1 MKKNKWNR
9 HFLGWKENKMISRGP
24 LWLQKMNDEK
34 LSELLN
40 KIDDLQLNSST
51 SDEELISISETWY
64 DNNVGMERFTRLSID
79 AWKEAAYRFTNR
91 RWNGGFLC
99 LKIFLVYINQ

>member
-1 MKKNKWNR
+1 
-9 HFLGWKENKMISRGP
+9 MISRGP

-91 RWNGGFLC
+91 R
-99 LKIFLVYINQ
+99 

>member
-1 MKKNKWNR
+1 
-9 HFLGWKENKMISRGP
+9 MIGRGP

-51 SDEELISISETWY
+51 SDEELISINETWY

-91 RWNGGFLC
+91 R
-99 LKIFLVYINQ
+99 

>member
-1 MKKNKWNR
+1 
-9 HFLGWKENKMISRGP
+9 MISRGP

-64 DNNVGMERFTRLSID
+64 DNNVGMEKFTRLSID

-91 RWNGGFLC
+91 R
-99 LKIFLVYINQ
+99 

>member
-1 MKKNKWNR
+1 
-9 HFLGWKENKMISRGP
+9 MISRGP

-51 SDEELISISETWY
+51 SDEELISINETWY

-91 RWNGGFLC
+91 R
-99 LKIFLVYINQ
+99 

>member
-1 MKKNKWNR
+1 
-9 HFLGWKENKMISRGP
+9 MIGRGT

-51 SDEELISISETWY
+51 SDEELISINETWY

-91 RWNGGFLC
+91 R
-99 LKIFLVYINQ
+99 